1 MNILQSSSSSST
13 FFRRSKRWLTDHLKF
28 IGPGIVASV
37 AYLDPGNWAT
47 DIEAGSTY
55 GYPHL
60 FVVLLASLMAILLQI
75 LSTRLG
81 YVTGKDLAQQCRVAL
96 YDRPTHKKL
105 WRWCALYPL
114 YAICEA
120 GIIFTDLA
128 ELIGSAMALKMLFP
142 GLPLYG
148 GVLLTSLDVFIV
160 LAFFNSYPSASNK
173 TSTLIFELLI
183 SILVLAVLVSF
194 VILLV
199 KVSPRWS
206 DVFGGFIPSAGMI
219 KNGALYQ
226 AIGIIGATV
235 MPHALFLGSKV
246 AILDRVTWN
255 DDWETR
261 SDDKSPQEDLC
272 ETENLG
278 NSSAPDLHAIT
289 KLPAVLAPCHSV
301 KRREWNQIDR
311 RMVDNPLDY
320 IRSHLGHASFDIG
333 FSLFTLAL
341 PDLDTDLCTA
351 VNAAIL
357 IVAASAFYYTEKEQI
372 VVADLFSAHELLA
385 TRIGKGS
392 AYVFAIALLLSGQAA
407 SITVTL
413 AGQIVS
419 EGFLQ
424 WRTNPVVRRLVTR
437 SIGIVPSA
445 IVAGA
450 VGVKGMDNVLVG
462 SQVAL
467 SLVLPF
473 VIAPLLIFTSNKD
486 TMSVRIDPPEALPP
500 PSSSPKTGPSR
511 NNPDG
516 ESSVVGNDYGGPV
529 LSDGPQLVQHF
540 ANGKIIVILTSAI
553 LVMMCAANAYGI
565 IQLATGS

>member
-1 MNILQSSSSSST
+1 MNILQQSSHSST
-13 FFRRSKRWLTDHLKF
+13 FYRRSKRWSIDHLKF

-60 FVVLLASLMAILLQI
+60 FVVLAASLMAILLQI

-81 YVTGKDLAQQCRVAL
+81 YVTGKDLAQHCRLAL

-148 GVLLTSLDVFIV
+148 GVLLTSLDVFVV
-160 LAFFNSYPSASNK
+160 LAFFNTYPSASNK

-183 SILVLAVLVSF
+183 TILVFAVLISF

-199 KVSPRWS
+199 KVSPRWP
-206 DVFGGFIPSAGMI
+206 DVFEGFIPSAGMI

-246 AILDRVTWN
+246 AILDRVMWN

-272 ETENLG
+272 DTEMPD
-278 NSSAPDLHAIT
+278 NSDSTDLHAINR
-289 KLPAVLAPCHSV
+289 LPAVLSPCQGV
-301 KRREWNQIDR
+301 KRRAWNQIDH
-311 RMVDNPLDY
+311 RMVDNPVDY
-320 IRSHLGHASFDIG
+320 IHSHLGHASFDIAL
-333 FSLFTLAL
+333 SLFTLAL
-341 PDLDTDLCTA
+341 P

-357 IVAASAFYYTEKEQI
+357 IVAASAFYYTENEHI
-372 VVADLFSAHELLA
+372 VVADLLSAHELLA

-413 AGQIVS
+413 SGQLVS
-419 EGFLQ
+419 EGFLK
-424 WRTNPVVRRLVTR
+424 WRTNPVVRRIVTR
-437 SIGIVPSA
+437 LIGIVPA
-445 IVAGA
+445 AAVAGS
-450 VGVKGMDNVLVG
+450 VGLKGMDDVLVG

-473 VIAPLLIFTSNKD
+473 VIAPLLVFTSNKD
-486 TMSVRIDPPEALPP
+486 TMSVGIDPPETLPP
-500 PSSSPKTGPSR
+500 PSSSPKLATSGNRDDVQSR
-511 NNPDG
+511 
-516 ESSVVGNDYGGPV
+516 VVENDHEGPV
-529 LSDGPQLVQHF
+529 ISEESKVIPHF
-540 ANGKIIVILTSAI
+540 ANGKFIVILTSAI

-565 IQLATGS
+565 IQLAMGR

>member
-1 MNILQSSSSSST
+1 MNILQQSSHLST

-28 IGPGIVASV
+28 VGPGIVASV

-60 FVVLLASLMAILLQI
+60 FVVLAASLMAILLQV

-81 YVTGKDLAQQCRVAL
+81 YVTGKDLAQHCRLAL

-183 SILVLAVLVSF
+183 TILVLAVLVSF

-199 KVSPRWS
+199 KVSPAWP
-206 DVFGGFIPSAGMI
+206 DVFKGFVPSTGMI

-261 SDDKSPQEDLC
+261 SDDKSRQEDVC
-272 ETENLG
+272 EPENQENLDT
-278 NSSAPDLHAIT
+278 PDLHAINR
-289 KLPAVLAPCHSV
+289 LPAVLAPCQSV
-301 KRREWNQIDR
+301 KRREWNQIDQ
-311 RMVDNPLDY
+311 RMVDNPIDY

-333 FSLFTLAL
+333 ISLFTLAL
-341 PDLDTDLCTA
+341 P

-357 IVAASAFYYTEKEQI
+357 VVAAAAFFYTEKEHI

-413 AGQIVS
+413 SGQIVS

-437 SIGIVPSA
+437 MIGIVPSA

-450 VGVKGMDNVLVG
+450 VGLKGMDNVLVG

-473 VIAPLLIFTSNKD
+473 VITPLLLITSNKD
-486 TMSVRIDPPEALPP
+486 TMSVKIVLDESSQP
-500 PSSSPKTGPSR
+500 PSSSPKLATSANNRDIESTQVLPNNCEGPAVIR
-511 NNPDG
+511 EEPI
-516 ESSVVGNDYGGPV
+516 SVH
-529 LSDGPQLVQHF
+529 HF
-540 ANGKIIVILTSAI
+540 ANSKIIVVLTSII
-553 LVMMCAANAYGI
+553 LVTMCAANVYGI
-565 IQLATGS
+565 IQLATR